1 MYATLKNALLLLL
14 LLLNFLLLP
23 ELVVYRTQN
32 EDNGSHDA
40 TQLGDESHRSLL
52 RFDDSWR
59 VEKKNCFGFLLRL
72 GIFFVVLVGV
82 VEHVSERSCAERRRR
97 ASEY

>member
-1 MYATLKNALLLLL
+1 MYATLKNALLLLLLLL

-40 TQLGDESHRSLL
+40 TQLGDESHRSFL

-59 VEKKNCFGFLLRL
+59 VEKKKLLRL
-72 GIFFVVLVGV
+72 SSPPRNLL
-82 VEHVSERSCAERRRR
+82 RRPRRRR
-97 ASEY
+97 